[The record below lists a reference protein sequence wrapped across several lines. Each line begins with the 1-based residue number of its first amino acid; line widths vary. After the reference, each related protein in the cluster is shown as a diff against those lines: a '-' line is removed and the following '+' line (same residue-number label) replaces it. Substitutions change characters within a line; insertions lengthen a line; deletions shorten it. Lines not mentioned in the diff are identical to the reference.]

1 MNATLLD
8 LRNEL
13 LGTYPAEQWPAL
25 LQQVEQW
32 SQSRPLEGVRILDNT
47 PLFRNTC
54 AKFLA
59 LLAAGAD
66 LYVLDRAL
74 TFGDPEAV
82 KLAVK
87 YGAKCLSLEELQRM
101 EQAGEAMD
109 MVLDCNAEGASLT
122 PRYGF
127 VELTRSGVAHFV
139 DCPLPVM
146 VADAGQIKLLET
158 ALGTSDGLFRAL
170 AHFGHADFEG
180 KSLVVVGC
188 GKVGLGVIVRAQ
200 SMGMKVTALDLQPC
214 EALPE
219 GVDFLL
225 MDNRE
230 AVQSAMESAW
240 CVVTVTGHADAL
252 LGRVDLAR
260 LVASPAILA
269 NLGVEDEYSSLV
281 PDARVLANKQT
292 VNFELDD
299 PTRMPY
305 IETTMALHNA
315 CALDLLKGSLSAGC
329 HQPNAAVE
337 AEMLRVVAEKG
348 CIPAEELAWIS
359 LLFTAVLVK

>member
-1 MNATLLD
+1 MNAALLD

-32 SQSRPLEGVRILDNT
+32 SQTRPLEGVRILDNT

-82 KLAVK
+82 QLAVK

-101 EQAGEAMD
+101 EQAGEPMD
-109 MVLDCNAEGASLT
+109 MVLDCNAEGSSLR

-139 DCPLPVM
+139 DCSLPVM

-158 ALGTSDGLFRAL
+158 ALGTSDGFFRAL
-170 AHFGHADFEG
+170 AHFGYPDVEG

-188 GKVGLGVIVRAQ
+188 GKVGLGVIVRAKNL
-200 SMGMKVTALDLQPC
+200 GMKVIAMDLCPC
-214 EALPE
+214 DSLPA
-219 GVDFLL
+219 GVNFLL
-225 MDNRE
+225 MENRE
-230 AVQSAMESAW
+230 AVQQAMESAW

-252 LGRVDLAR
+252 LGRLDLSR
-260 LVASPAILA
+260 LADSPAILA
-269 NLGVEDEYSSLV
+269 NLGVDDEYSSLV
-281 PDARVLANKQT
+281 PDSRVLANKQT
-292 VNFELDD
+292 VNFVLDD

-315 CALDLLKGSLSAGC
+315 CALDLLKGDLSAGC
-329 HQPNAAVE
+329 HQPSEAVE
-337 AEMLRVVAEKG
+337 AELLTVVAEKG
-348 CIPAEELAWIS
+348 CIPAEELAWTSDLWKS
-359 LLFTAVLVK
+359 LA

>member
-1 MNATLLD
+1 MNAALLD
-8 LRNEL
+8 LRHEL
-13 LGTYPAEQWPAL
+13 LSTYPAEQWPSL
-25 LQQVEQW
+25 LQQVEEW
-32 SQSRPLEGVRILDNT
+32 SQTRPLAGVRVLDNT

-59 LLAAGAD
+59 LLTAGAE

-82 KLAVK
+82 KLAIQ
-87 YGAKCLSLEELQRM
+87 YGAKCVSLDDLHRM
-101 EQAGEAMD
+101 EQEGKVMD
-109 MVLDCNAEGASLT
+109 MVLDCNAEGASLH

-139 DCPLPVM
+139 DCPSPVM

-158 ALGTSDGLFRAL
+158 ALGTSDGFFRAL
-170 AHFGHADFEG
+170 EHFGHPDFTG

-188 GKVGLGVIVRAQ
+188 GKVGLGVIARAQ
-200 SMGMKVTALDLQPC
+200 ALGMQVSAVDLRPC
-214 EALPE
+214 NLLPE
-219 GVDFLL
+219 GVNFFL
-225 MDNRE
+225 MEERA
-230 AVQSAMESAW
+230 AVQTAMESAW

-252 LGRVDLAR
+252 LSRVNLERIA
-260 LVASPAILA
+260 ASPAILA

-281 PDARVLANKQT
+281 PSARVLADKQT
-292 VNFELDD
+292 VNFVLDD

-315 CALDLLKGSLSAGC
+315 CALDLLKGGLSAGC
-329 HQPNAAVE
+329 HQPRAEVE
-337 AEMLRVVAEKG
+337 AALLDVVAQKG
-348 CIPAEELAWIS
+348 CIPAEELAWTSALWKS
-359 LLFTAVLVK
+359 LA